1 MRSLTTI
8 INKLKEKRM
17 PFTKSYSYKP
27 KRIKK
32 AKIPVTV
39 ANITTEQLHTLRAE
53 LALLAEPWK
62 KQGVRILVGKKV
74 A

>member
-1 MRSLTTI
+1 
-8 INKLKEKRM
+8 M
-17 PFTKSYSYKP
+17 PITKSYSYKP

-39 ANITTEQLHTLRAE
+39 ANITTAQLHTLRAE

>member
-1 MRSLTTI
+1 MTTI
-8 INKLKEKRM
+8 IKKLKEKRM

-53 LALLAEPWK
+53 LALLAGPWK